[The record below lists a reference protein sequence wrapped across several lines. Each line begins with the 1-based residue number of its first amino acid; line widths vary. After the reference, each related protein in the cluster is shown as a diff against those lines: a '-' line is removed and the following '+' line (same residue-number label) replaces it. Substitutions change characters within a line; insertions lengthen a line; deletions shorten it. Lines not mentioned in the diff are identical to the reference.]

1 MIDGNTLIA
10 WGFAPGRWI
19 KDALETANARR
30 DGGADDDAI
39 FAALQAMQPIETL
52 TRTNGVPFSMLI
64 EAENELERATSR
76 RSPSTWMP

>member
-1 MIDGNTLIA
+1 M
-10 WGFAPGRWI
+10 
-19 KDALETANARR
+19 R

-39 FAALQAMQPIETL
+39 FAALQVMQPIETL